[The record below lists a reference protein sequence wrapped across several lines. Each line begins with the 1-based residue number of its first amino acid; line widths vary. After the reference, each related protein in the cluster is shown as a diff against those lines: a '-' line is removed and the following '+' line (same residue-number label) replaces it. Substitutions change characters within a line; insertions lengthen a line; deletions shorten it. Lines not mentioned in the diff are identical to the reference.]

1 MTAQLR
7 LTILGCGSSGGVP
20 RLSPDGTG
28 DWGLCDAANPKN
40 RRRRCSLLVEK
51 INGSAVTRAL
61 IDTSPD
67 MREQLL
73 DARTG
78 QLDGVLYTHSHAD
91 HVHGLDDLRQVVYNT
106 RRRLPVWADAPTAAA
121 LRARFAYAF
130 VQEPG
135 SPYPAILDLNLID
148 NAPFA
153 VDGAAGPITFT
164 PFSVNHGSIDALG
177 FRVGNAA
184 YLPDVLQ
191 IPPPAWAH
199 LQGLDLWILDAL
211 RPAPHPSH
219 AHLAL
224 SLSWIDRAAPAR
236 AVLTNM
242 HLEMDYASLCAQL
255 PAHITPAYD
264 GLSLTLPLPE

>member
-1 MTAQLR
+1 MRPQLR

-20 RLSPDGTG
+20 RLSPDGSG
-28 DWGLCDAANPKN
+28 DWGACDPDNPKN
-40 RRRRCSLLVEK
+40 RRQRCSLLVEK
-51 INGSAVTRAL
+51 IDGGAVTRVL

-67 MREQLL
+67 MRAQLL
-73 DARTG
+73 GAGVG
-78 QLDGVLYTHSHAD
+78 QLDGVIYTHSHAD

-106 RRRLPVWADAPTAAA
+106 RKRLPVWADAPTSEA

-130 VQEPG
+130 IQEAG

-148 NAPFA
+148 GDFC
-153 VDGAAGPITFT
+153 VDGAGGPIAFT

-177 FRVGNAA
+177 FRMGNAA
-184 YLPDVLQ
+184 YLPDVLT
-191 IPPPAWAH
+191 IPDAVWAQ

-224 SLSWIDRAAPAR
+224 SLEWIARAAPAR

-255 PAHITPAYD
+255 PSHIRPAYD
-264 GLSLTLPLPE
+264 GLTLTLDLPAP